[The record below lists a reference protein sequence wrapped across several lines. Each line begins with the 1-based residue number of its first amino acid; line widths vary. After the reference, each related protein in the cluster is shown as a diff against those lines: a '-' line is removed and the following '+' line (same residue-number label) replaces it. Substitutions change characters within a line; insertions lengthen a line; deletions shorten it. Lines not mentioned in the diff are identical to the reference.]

1 MRVTR
6 ADDILYVRR
15 TIEME
20 KRWYKVWPMWVPKQI
35 EVEKPV
41 CEYVREWADRT
52 PEATAMNF
60 YGRLFTYRELNG
72 LIDRMANGLIGLG
85 LKKGDRVAIHM
96 DNCPQFVV
104 AYFGALRAGGVAV
117 PLNPMFKH
125 TELAYEIN
133 DAGATVLIGLDYLYA
148 EVEKARSETH
158 FKHAIVTSLKDYLP
172 DNPILPV
179 SADML
184 QPKRSFAQT
193 IDFVEFLE
201 KSVEIPVCR
210 VDDLHKD
217 LALFQYTGGTTGT
230 PKGAVVTHH
239 ALSCASVSSMQWYRH
254 REEDIHLGVTPFF
267 HIMGQIQAM
276 CSHLVS
282 GGQTLILTRF
292 IPDTVARAITQC
304 RPTAWVAATTMV
316 IALLNLPNIKDHD
329 FSSLRILWT
338 GGSSISVELQRQ
350 MKELCP
356 NAIVGEGYGLSESL
370 AQGGAI
376 TPLHGYKLG
385 FLGIPQTSDIKIM
398 DKETGTRELPANE
411 EGEIIMK
418 GPAIAVGYWNK
429 PEETAEVFRD
439 GWLYTG
445 DLGIMDEEGYIKL
458 LGRSRELIKCSGY
471 SVFPADVEDLL
482 YRHPA
487 IKEVA
492 VVGINDP
499 YRGESPKAYI
509 ILKQDYVGKVTAE
522 EIIAWSKDN
531 MAAYKRPH
539 FIEFRDELPKSAAGK
554 VLRRILVEEENAK
567 LGAKK

>member
-1 MRVTR
+1 M
-6 ADDILYVRR
+6 
-15 TIEME
+15 IEME

-35 EVEKPV
+35 QVEKPV
-41 CEYVREWADRT
+41 SEYLREWSNRT
-52 PEATAMNF
+52 PGATVINF
-60 YGRLFTYRELNG
+60 YGRLFTYRELNR

-96 DNCPQFVV
+96 DNCPQFVI
-104 AYFGALRAGGVAV
+104 AYFGAQRAGGVAV

-133 DAGATVLIGLDYLYA
+133 DAGVTILIGVDYLYG
-148 EVEKARSETH
+148 EVEKVRTNTTLEHT
-158 FKHAIVTSLKDYLP
+158 IVTSLKDYLP
-172 DNPILPV
+172 DKPTIPV
-179 SADML
+179 SADME
-184 QPKRSFAQT
+184 QSKRSFAQA
-193 IDFVEFLE
+193 IDFTTLLE
-201 KSVEIPVCR
+201 KSPETPVCM
-210 VDDLHKD
+210 VDDLQKD

-230 PKGAVVTHH
+230 PKGAIISHY
-239 ALSCASVSSMQWYRH
+239 ALASASISSMHWYRH
-254 REEDIHLGVTPFF
+254 REDDIHLGVTPFF

-292 IPDTVARAITQC
+292 NPDTVARAITQC
-304 RPTAWVAATTMV
+304 KPTSWVAATTMV
-316 IALLNLPNIKDHD
+316 IALLNLPNIKDYD
-329 FSSLRILWT
+329 FTSFRILWT

-350 MKELCP
+350 MKDLCP
-356 NAIVGEGYGLSESL
+356 NAIVGEGYGLSETL

-411 EGEIIMK
+411 EGEIIIK
-418 GPAIAVGYWNK
+418 GPAVALGYWNK

-471 SVFPADVEDLL
+471 SVFPADVEDLM

-509 ILKQDYVGKVTAE
+509 ILKQEYVGKVKADD
-522 EIIAWSKDN
+522 IIAWSKDN

-539 FIEFRDELPKSAAGK
+539 VIEFRNELPKSAAGK
-554 VLRRILVEEENAK
+554 VLRRVLVDEENAK
-567 LGAKK
+567 LRAKQ

>member
-1 MRVTR
+1 
-6 ADDILYVRR
+6 
-15 TIEME
+15 ME

-41 CEYVREWADRT
+41 SEYVREWADRT

-60 YGRLFTYRELNG
+60 YGRIFTYYEMNEM
-72 LIDRMANGLIGLG
+72 IDRMANGLIGLG

-104 AYFGALRAGGVAV
+104 SYFGIQRAGGIAV

-125 TELAYEIN
+125 TDLEYEIN
-133 DAGATVLIGLDYLYA
+133 DAGATILIGVDYLYS
-148 EVEKARSETH
+148 EVERIRTKTTLQ
-158 FKHAIVTSLKDYLP
+158 HAIIGSLKDYLP
-172 DNPILPV
+172 DTPTLPV
-179 SADML
+179 SPDMQ
-184 QPKRSFAQT
+184 QPKRSFVQT
-193 IDFVEFLE
+193 IDFITLLE
-201 KSVEIPVCR
+201 TSAATPTCR
-210 VDDLHKD
+210 VDDLKKD

-230 PKGAVVTHH
+230 PKGAVVNHYGL
-239 ALSCASVSSMQWYRH
+239 ACAAVSAMQWYRH
-254 REEDIHLGVTPFF
+254 REDDIHLGVTPFF
-267 HIMGQIQAM
+267 HIMGQIQGM
-276 CSHLVS
+276 CAHLVS

-292 IPDTVARAITQC
+292 IPDTVARAIT
-304 RPTAWVAATTMV
+304 RYRTTGWVAATTMV
-316 IALLNLPNIKDHD
+316 IALLNLPNIKDYD
-329 FSSLRILWT
+329 FSSFRFLWT
-338 GGSSISVELQRQ
+338 GGSSVSVELQRQ

-418 GPAIAVGYWNK
+418 GPAIALGYWNK
-429 PEETAEVFRD
+429 PEETAEMFRD

-487 IKEVA
+487 IKEV
-492 VVGINDP
+492 VVIGVNDP
-499 YRGESPKAYI
+499 YRGESPTAFI

-522 EIIAWSKDN
+522 EILNWCKDN

-539 FIEFRDELPKSAAGK
+539 FIEFRNELPKSAAGK
-554 VLRRILVEEENAK
+554 VLRRVLVDEEKTKSSSVNA
-567 LGAKK
+567 